1 MCLSTKI
8 IYCSAGN
15 SCLAAAVLGSHDEA
29 HKRACYLYG
38 IYVGQAFQLVDDALD
53 FEGSAEA
60 LGKAPLAD
68 LRVIYTLTYIRT
80 VHTVYMYTIL
90 LFRT

>member
-1 MCLSTKI
+1 M
-8 IYCSAGN
+8 
-15 SCLAAAVLGSHDEA
+15 LGSHDEVQQ
-29 HKRACYLYG
+29 RACYLYG

-68 LRVIYTLTYIRT
+68 LRVLMHITVLHRYMHAYVRT
-80 VHTVYMYTIL
+80 FIKVLQLKYFKCFYRSH
-90 LFRT
+90 RKH